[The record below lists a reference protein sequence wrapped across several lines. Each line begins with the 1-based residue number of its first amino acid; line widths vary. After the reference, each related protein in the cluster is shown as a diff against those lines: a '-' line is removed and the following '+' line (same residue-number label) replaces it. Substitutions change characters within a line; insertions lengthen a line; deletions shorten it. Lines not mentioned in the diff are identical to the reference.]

1 MMNQFSYI
9 NDRTEETIRA
19 ILAKEKE
26 EKEKYETFDL
36 HLYYTERILNK
47 KVAIC

>member
-1 MMNQFSYI
+1 LRKKHPGTVDQTVPGFC
-9 NDRTEETIRA
+9 
-19 ILAKEKE
+19 KEKE